1 MKYMAKG
8 INIEEQIADE
18 KLDRVSG
25 GYSTH
30 LGPIVPQLP
39 IDILPRDKK
48 DEPRDGG
55 ATGGW

>member
-1 MKYMAKG
+1 MAKG

-25 GYSTH
+25 GYYTH

-39 IDILPRDKK
+39 IDILPDDKK